1 VADRA
6 FGIAASKKE
15 SGMATLTEDMKRV
28 IREQRLGYVAT
39 VCPDG
44 TPNVSPKGTLTVW
57 DDDHVVFADIRSP
70 RTIANLKQN
79 PSLEINVVDWFTRK
93 GYRLKGIASVIES
106 GALFDELVAFYAQQG
121 LSDAPRRI
129 QAVVMI
135 QVQRAL
141 PLVSP
146 AYDSE
151 TTEDQVRARWEDH
164 YQQIRPKR

>member
-1 VADRA
+1 
-6 FGIAASKKE
+6 
-15 SGMATLTEDMKRV
+15 MAILTEDMQRV

-44 TPNVSPKGTLTVW
+44 TPNVSPKGTTRVW

-79 PSLEINVVDWFTRK
+79 PAIEINVVDWFTRK
-93 GYRLKGIASVIES
+93 GYRFKGIATVIES
-106 GALFDELVAFYAQQG
+106 GSLFDELLSFYEQRD

-129 QAVVMI
+129 QAFVLVE
-135 QVQRAL
+135 VQRAL

-146 AYDSE
+146 AYDRDV
-151 TTEDQVRARWEDH
+151 TEDQVRTQWENY
-164 YQQIRPKR
+164 YQQIRKKA